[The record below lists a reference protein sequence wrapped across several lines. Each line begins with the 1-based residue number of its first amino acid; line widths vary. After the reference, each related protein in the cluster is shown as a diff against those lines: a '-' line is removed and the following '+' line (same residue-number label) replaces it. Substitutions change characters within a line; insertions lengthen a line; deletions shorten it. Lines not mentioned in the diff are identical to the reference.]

1 MSPVMGTKPRV
12 CRRGVDDENENENE
26 NEDDEDNRM
35 TDQHP
40 SADRTWT
47 VGRARETSV
56 DEVCLFCKQHTPE
69 TDRIE
74 LDSGSGEYLCRSCLG
89 DLRTFKRTRDVHLW
103 TTPPAVS
110 SVQTAVTEQ
119 YEDRESALGRL
130 HVEEERLRPL
140 PSRVHGHDAA
150 DTE

>member
-1 MSPVMGTKPRV
+1 M
-12 CRRGVDDENENENE
+12 DDENENENK
-26 NEDDEDNRM
+26 DEDQDEDESNQM
-35 TDQHP
+35 TDQQP

-47 VGRARETSV
+47 VGRARETPV
-56 DEVCLFCKQHTPE
+56 DDVCLFCKQPTAE

-74 LDSGSGEYLCRSCLG
+74 LDSGSGEYVCRSCLG

-103 TTPPAVS
+103 TTPMTVS

-130 HVEEERLRPL
+130 HVEEDRLRAL
-140 PSRVHGHDAA
+140 PSRVHEHDAA